1 MTAVECLNEKLK
13 FYWGVVALIFFFF
26 ARDTETY
33 FLSVNIKKTMVLG
46 KIKIFFFPTNTVVMK
61 IIIGKRNYLW
71 F

>member
-13 FYWGVVALIFFFF
+13 FYWGAVALIFFFF

-61 IIIGKRNYLW
+61 IIIGKRNYL
-71 F
+71 